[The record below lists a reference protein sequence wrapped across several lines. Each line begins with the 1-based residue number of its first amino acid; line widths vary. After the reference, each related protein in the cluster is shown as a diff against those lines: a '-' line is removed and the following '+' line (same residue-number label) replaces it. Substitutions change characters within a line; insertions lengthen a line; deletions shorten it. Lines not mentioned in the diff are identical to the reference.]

1 MRRRFNAVD
10 AVIYGLLALIGF
22 TCLAPLVNAI
32 AISLSDKTYAA
43 MGDVTFWPVGYNTVA
58 YQEILKGGQFFR
70 SFRVSVIRV
79 IMGVMVNISL
89 AILMAYP
96 LSKSPKIFHGRN
108 VVMWIMVFT
117 MLFNAGLI
125 PNYLLVKNL
134 GLMDSL
140 WALVLPGAVPVY
152 NVIILMNFIKSLP
165 SSLEESALIDGA
177 NPLQI
182 LLKIIIPLSKAS
194 IATITLFSLVGH
206 WNEYFAGKIYINT
219 PEKQPLQTYI
229 QSLSITLTT
238 DQMANMTAEEKVAR
252 MNVSSV
258 TFNSAKAIVSM
269 IPVVAIYP
277 FIQKFFVTGIVMGA
291 VKE

>member
-1 MRRRFNAVD
+1 
-10 AVIYGLLALIGF
+10 
-22 TCLAPLVNAI
+22 
-32 AISLSDKTYAA
+32 
-43 MGDVTFWPVGYNTVA
+43 
-58 YQEILKGGQFFR
+58 
-70 SFRVSVIRV
+70 
-79 IMGVMVNISL
+79 
-89 AILMAYP
+89 
-96 LSKSPKIFHGRN
+96 
-108 VVMWIMVFT
+108 
-117 MLFNAGLI
+117 
-125 PNYLLVKNL
+125 
-134 GLMDSL
+134 
-140 WALVLPGAVPVY
+140 
-152 NVIILMNFIKSLP
+152 MNFIKSRRLLWKNP
-165 SSLEESALIDGA
+165 ALVDGA

-182 LLKIIIPLSKAS
+182 LLQIIIPLSKAS

-206 WNEYFAGKIYINT
+206 WNEYFQGKIYINS

-238 DQMANMTAEEKVAR
+238 DQMANMTAEEKMAR

>member
-1 MRRRFNAVD
+1 MRRRLNIAD
-10 AVIYGLLALIGF
+10 IIIYIILAIIGF
-22 TCLAPLVNAI
+22 TCLAPLLNAI
-32 AISLSDKTYAA
+32 AISFSDKTYAA

-58 YQEILKGGQFFR
+58 YQEILKGGQFFQ
-70 SFRVSVIRV
+70 SFRVSIIRV
-79 IMGVMVNISL
+79 ILGVTVNISL

-96 LSKSPKIFHGRN
+96 LSKSPMVFRGRN
-108 VVMWIMVFT
+108 VAMWIMVFT

-125 PNYLLVKNL
+125 PNYLLIKEI
-134 GLMDSL
+134 GLMDSI
-140 WALVLPGAVPVY
+140 WALILPGAVPVY

-165 SSLEESALIDGA
+165 ASLEESALIDGA

-182 LLKIIIPLSKAS
+182 LLQIIIPLSKAS

-206 WNEYFAGKIYINT
+206 WNEYFQGKIYINS

-238 DQMANMTAEEKVAR
+238 DQMANMTAEEKMAR